1 MSCPTA
7 SNNSA
12 PNPKHSSPA
21 GRNSATGSPSAC
33 PNHIGQSCGS
43 RSISARACN
52 LPTSSLPYVV
62 VMVNVGVNRTAQAVR
77 TLAIAQ
83 REPSVTINHARFLD
97 YRPLV
102 ERRPRE
108 NSVPKTAYATNL
120 PPPGCAS

>member
-1 MSCPTA
+1 MQFADKLA
-7 SNNSA
+7 SVRGGDGECWG
-12 PNPKHSSPA
+12 H
-21 GRNSATGSPSAC
+21 
-33 PNHIGQSCGS
+33 
-43 RSISARACN
+43 
-52 LPTSSLPYVV
+52 
-62 VMVNVGVNRTAQAVR
+62 RTAQAVR